1 MAEVESDDSKDSRQ
15 DNGSS
20 ADSFVSIEEPD
31 ESVRGSIS
39 TKEILA
45 QKIVMATNVKITRS
59 NGMLRIIYLYSYNR
73 VIFCILS
80 TFVFY
85 NEDHRQKLDRKFNSN
100 LYKYSLIIQRKS
112 VIRTSLGVVE
122 CSYNIT

>member
-59 NGMLRIIYLYSYNR
+59 NGMLRIEYIYTVITALYSVSYL
-73 VIFCILS
+73 LS
-80 TFVFY
+80 YFITIIG
-85 NEDHRQKLDRKFNSN
+85 R
-100 LYKYSLIIQRKS
+100 SLIVMPI
-112 VIRTSLGVVE
+112 SL
-122 CSYNIT
+122 